1 MLNFWYSER
10 CTREIKLVTA
20 ISVCAI
26 IYYCSGLAKLSVT
39 WTLVSLAIGVV
50 THLLQL
56 LGAKFAQSRPDAQRL
71 NLFLTA
77 VPVFAPPASARPGGG
92 CCHRRRGAPGQRQAG
107 GWAAL
112 TLPARGL
119 AGRVAGCR

>member
-39 WTLVSLAIGVV
+39 WTLISLAIGIV

-77 VPVFAPPASARPGGG
+77 VPVFAVIVLIYFLPSHTKIWLAI
-92 CCHRRRGAPGQRQAG
+92 QAVG
-107 GWAAL
+107 FWILGFIILSIQHNRAK
-112 TLPARGL
+112 RS
-119 AGRVAGCR
+119 V

>member
-26 IYYCSGLAKLSVT
+26 IYYCSSLAKLSVT
-39 WTLVSLAIGVV
+39 WTLISLAIGVV

-56 LGAKFAQSRPDAQRL
+56 LGAKFAQSRPDTQRL

-77 VPVFAPPASARPGGG
+77 VPVFAVIVLIYFLPS
-92 CCHRRRGAPGQRQAG
+92 QAKI
-107 GWAAL
+107 W
-112 TLPARGL
+112 L
-119 AGRVAGCR
+119 AIQAVGFCILGFIILSIHHNRAKRSV

>member
-26 IYYCSGLAKLSVT
+26 IYYCSGIAKLSVT
-39 WTLVSLAIGVV
+39 WTLISLAIGVV

-71 NLFLTA
+71 NLLLTA
-77 VPVFAPPASARPGGG
+77 VPVFAVIVLIYFLPSHTKIWLAI
-92 CCHRRRGAPGQRQAG
+92 QAVG
-107 GWAAL
+107 FWILGFIILSIQHNRAK
-112 TLPARGL
+112 RS
-119 AGRVAGCR
+119 V

>member
-39 WTLVSLAIGVV
+39 WTLISLAIGVV

-71 NLFLTA
+71 NLLLTA
-77 VPVFAPPASARPGGG
+77 VPVFAVIVLIYFLPS
-92 CCHRRRGAPGQRQAG
+92 QAKI
-107 GWAAL
+107 W
-112 TLPARGL
+112 L
-119 AGRVAGCR
+119 AIQAVGFWILGFIILSIQHNRAKRSV